1 MWFGHGE
8 DPGGDFSPVFFFNE
22 KRVVGALRDF
32 FWSGYI
38 DKRVIET

>member
-8 DPGGDFSPVFFFNE
+8 DPGGDFSPGFFFNE

-32 FWSGYI
+32 LFGYI
-38 DKRVIET
+38 DKRVFET